1 MGKGRSGEAGE
12 RVAMN
17 KGEHRRE
24 MGVVGERARPGR
36 EVAEMT
42 VIWRGKHVDDK
53 DASIVRLE
61 LGLPKA
67 AV

>member
-1 MGKGRSGEAGE
+1 
-12 RVAMN
+12 MN

-36 EVAEMT
+36 EVAEMS
-42 VIWRGKHVDDK
+42 VIRRCKHVDDK

-61 LGLPKA
+61 LGLSKA
-67 AV
+67 AL